1 MATAMN
7 YEDVITWVSSNQSV
21 EKLNDIAQ
29 LAFDRSKVLARRSK
43 DQWQPNMPV
52 HFVQSDGEVMNGHVR
67 AGRPK
72 GERNDA
78 VALVTT
84 VVIKTER
91 TVNPVCLQP
100 R

>member
-1 MATAMN
+1 MKGNNMATAMD

-67 AGRPK
+67 AVNRTKVRVSVGH
-72 GERNDA
+72 
-78 VALVTT
+78 LQWT
-84 VVIKTER
+84 VPMYMLRHGHKV
-91 TVNPVCLQP
+91 
-100 R
+100 